1 MLPKGFVWINL
12 CCSGSTATFL
22 LWGGSALAQ
31 TAPLPT
37 DLPGYQQFWSQQTPA
52 QRVERARQMAAGGS
66 SSAADLEVV
75 EGAETIEWPGPD
87 AADPEEPNPA
97 DPTSEPLEIADA
109 PRSVPEISQDE
120 AVQHHHLLPSPFH
133 QPDWRASIPEEP
145 EVAVAQAETADPE
158 QARIQRL
165 LADGQQ
171 SLDSES
177 NADPTAEIPPESPE
191 NIAQADPA
199 PSSPDPSPTAELLLS
214 ELPQPL
220 TIAAA
225 LQIDPQE
232 TQAWVQSEDTID
244 LLGPALVEPQLRDQE
259 PDPNTLSWD
268 FSPVL
273 ISQGT
278 GTLSLPPMGALS
290 SPTSRLLDALPLL
303 QGEETAE
310 QVEQALNDSGAPAD
324 LNDILDQLPTPPSIQ
339 QLDPQTGEES
349 EDLAIRDR
357 ESDLDPGLLQMFPL
371 LPSQMGGSST
381 GFGSGSTTGS
391 GSATTTSAYA
401 PELLERFPVFLPG
414 TNGGGLQI
422 SGSGST
428 PALGSTPEQ
437 RATGGSQLRQQLDAT
452 AQREVPLD
460 PDQLNVTGDTLSYQ
474 AERQLGIAE
483 GNAEV
488 KLSDG
493 TVIQGDKLLF
503 YRQERRLRSE
513 GAFLLVQPG
522 SRGRGGREIQGRNLD
537 LDLIS
542 RTAQFESSL
551 VILPGEEP
559 GTKIYVRSEETT
571 ALLGDQIFFED
582 ATITTSPEPP
592 ISHYVKGDRVEVFPD
607 DRVLI
612 YDARVFAG
620 GQQDEQG
627 DLQAGLQV
635 GYFPLFVYSL
645 KDHQWIL
652 PGQSEEEGV
661 FVKSSW
667 AYEFDQYNFGGLRV
681 DLIEK
686 KGLGLGVVHDYILPI
701 TDSNNYGRV
710 NTYIVTEADEDRL
723 SSRFLWDHYYDF
735 YAANIF
741 GNYGELEGNLR
752 LDLDNTY
759 RPAGGREDRANF
771 RLNSTFRADL
781 STTTLN
787 ISRTGTPTRGTYSL
801 PMTLNH
807 QQRYGDVRWLSSNIR
822 LDYNQ
827 RLNTRGA
834 QDFSDARLQLGT
846 DLRPPGWGSISTNY
860 TTFSSSTG
868 DRESRKNFD
877 LTYTPQSWQITR
889 GITFTTN
896 LNLSQNQQ
904 RAQEGEGLNFFNK
917 YDARSALRFNPYEP
931 FEWVT
936 ITPGSIDYQQ
946 VLYSTDDQESTVRLN
961 PRMAINP
968 TDWTTLDFTYQ
979 RTFNGD
985 NSVPFQTISAV
996 PQDTHRMTANLSVFT
1011 PRNQLPNVPPGYI
1024 AFEDDLVGELPIPIT
1039 FPDDTAED
1047 LEEIAQR
1054 QEEDLQAELRNIFR
1068 FDTRTGYDWIRD
1080 RWDIVNAD
1088 FSWNTTPNLFNVSM
1102 RTSYDP
1108 NLGELR
1114 PINLTYSGRSST
1126 TFESGLR
1133 SGLDSYEPGLTYNLR
1148 AVYDPELG
1156 ELSSYGVQMDAT
1168 LGTRWQ
1174 NHWRLRLGLDDEGFE
1189 QIEVRRDL
1197 RDFELRFDYRP
1208 QSEQFRIETI
1218 LVAFPSQPVGLTQE
1232 GGAFT
1237 VDAPVDSIG
1246 SGGLLF

>member
-1 MLPKGFVWINL
+1 
-12 CCSGSTATFL
+12 
-22 LWGGSALAQ
+22 
-31 TAPLPT
+31 
-37 DLPGYQQFWSQQTPA
+37 
-52 QRVERARQMAAGGS
+52 MAAGRSG
-66 SSAADLEVV
+66 SAADLDILEGSDTLERLDSDV
-75 EGAETIEWPGPD
+75 EASRGVEPS
-87 AADPEEPNPA
+87 DP
-97 DPTSEPLEIADA
+97 SELATD
-109 PRSVPEISQDE
+109 PRSVPQINPNE

-133 QPDWRASIPEEP
+133 QSDWRASIPEAP
-145 EVAVAQAETADPE
+145 ESSVAQAAPTDPE

-165 LADGQQ
+165 LAEGQQ
-171 SLDSES
+171 ALDSQS
-177 NADPTAEIPPESPE
+177 NTAPTAATPSESPE
-191 NIAQADPA
+191 RIPQSDLATATASPPPS
-199 PSSPDPSPTAELLLS
+199 PSSEPLLS

-225 LQIDPQE
+225 LQIDPQN
-232 TQAWVQSEDTID
+232 TQAWVRSEDTID
-244 LLGPALVEPQLRDQE
+244 LLGPALVEPQLQDQE
-259 PDPNTLSWD
+259 PNPDALSWD
-268 FSPVL
+268 FSPIL
-273 ISQGT
+273 ISQGS
-278 GTLSLPPMGALS
+278 GNLSLPPMGALS
-290 SPTSRLLDALPLL
+290 APDASQLLDALPLL
-303 QGEETAE
+303 QGEGSE
-310 QVEQALNDSGAPAD
+310 EQALHDSGSPTD
-324 LNDILDQLPTPPSIQ
+324 LNDILDQLPAPPSVQ
-339 QLDPQTGEES
+339 QIEPEEGV
-349 EDLAIRDR
+349 EPTDLAIRDR

-371 LPSQMGGSST
+371 LPSQTGETSAGSSSALTSGGSTAPS
-381 GFGSGSTTGS
+381 SV
-391 GSATTTSAYA
+391 YA
-401 PELLERFPVFLPG
+401 PELLERFPVFLPRLPG
-414 TNGGGLQI
+414 SGLQI
-422 SGSGST
+422 SDSGT
-428 PALGSTPEQ
+428 PPGLNLEQQ
-437 RATGGSQLRQQLDAT
+437 RATGGSQIRQQLDAT

-513 GAFLLVQPG
+513 GAFLLIQPG
-522 SRGRGGREIQGRNLD
+522 SRGQGGREIQGRNLD

-551 VILPGEEP
+551 VVLPGEEP

-571 ALLGDQIFFED
+571 ALLGDQLFFED

-627 DLQAGLQV
+627 DIQAGVQV

-645 KDHQWIL
+645 RDHQWIL

-710 NTYIVTEADEDRL
+710 NTYIVTEVDEDRL

-759 RPAGGREDRANF
+759 RPSGGREDRANF
-771 RLNSTFRADL
+771 QLNSTFRADL

-807 QQRYGDVRWLSSNIR
+807 QQRYGDVPWLSSNIR

-834 QDFSDARLQLGT
+834 QDFSDARLRLGT
-846 DLRPPGWGSISTNY
+846 DLRPPGWGNISTNY
-860 TTFSSSTG
+860 TTFSSSIG

-877 LTYTPQSWQITR
+877 LTYTPQSWRIAN

-896 LNLSQNQQ
+896 LNVSQNQQ

-936 ITPGSIDYQQ
+936 INPGSIDYQQ
-946 VLYSTDDQESTVRLN
+946 VLYSTNDQESTVRLN
-961 PRMAINP
+961 PRMALKP
-968 TDWTTLDFTYQ
+968 TDWSSMDLTYQ

-996 PQDTHRMTANLSVFT
+996 PQDTHRMTANLSFFT
-1011 PRNQLPNVPPGYI
+1011 PRNRLPNVPPGYI
-1024 AFEDDLVGELPIPIT
+1024 AFEDDLVGELPIPLT
-1039 FPDDTAED
+1039 FPDDTPED
-1047 LEEIAQR
+1047 LEEIAQQ
-1054 QEEDLQAELRNIFR
+1054 QEEDLQAELRNVLR
-1068 FDTRTGYDWIRD
+1068 FDTRTGYDWIRN

-1088 FSWNTTPNLFNVSM
+1088 FSWNTTPNLFNVTL

-1133 SGLDSYEPGLTYNLR
+1133 SGLDSYEPGITYDLR

-1156 ELSSYGVQMDAT
+1156 EVSSYGVEMDAT

-1174 NHWRLRLGLDDEGFE
+1174 NHWRLRLGLDDEGLE

-1208 QSEQFRIETI
+1208 QSEEFRIETI

-1232 GGAFT
+1232 GGSFT
-1237 VDAPVDSIG
+1237 LDAPVDSLS